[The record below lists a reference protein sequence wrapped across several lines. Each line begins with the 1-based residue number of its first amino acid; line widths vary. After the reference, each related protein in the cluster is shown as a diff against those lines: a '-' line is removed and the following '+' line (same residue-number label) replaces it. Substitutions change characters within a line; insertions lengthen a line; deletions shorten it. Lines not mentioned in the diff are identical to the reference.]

1 MKLSAPPSHVW
12 YYNFIQFLSISVFSH
27 WFYFRHGHWYKIKE
41 KKKKAPQTIIW
52 FKQLWKSESNFGL
65 YIKNFKTRCENTKLI
80 TNREKINKHTE
91 VHK

>member
-1 MKLSAPPSHVW
+1 MFGITTLYSFS
-12 YYNFIQFLSISVFSH
+12 QFLFSVTDSILDMVIDT
-27 WFYFRHGHWYKIKE
+27 RLK